1 MELYNYYPCH
11 SLITNLGRIKY
22 TFIDGK
28 EYIVAP
34 MTTIVP
40 GVLNGSKGALYY
52 PPDEIKRNVREWDN
66 IPITVYHPDVAGR
79 HASASEP
86 GVMERQGIGFLA
98 KSEYKGKLVHEGY
111 FDIERTK
118 IVDNRILEALETGQA
133 IELSTGLFTEN
144 EPAIPGANYNGKGYD
159 YIARNYKPDHL
170 AILPDQIGAC
180 SILDGCGVLV
190 NSFFVDHLESSKM
203 EIETTDNTDTTSIHG
218 NGTVDIDLATDLR
231 EGSSKGSINN
241 STVPYINGDSSTHSI
256 LHRMFE
262 WLVSNSGISRVDVAV
277 NSNPEGINQYTKGGA
292 TSEAAKASSKLSGS
306 AKGKEALG
314 LAQRAMASSGSGNS
328 EKAAAR
334 HTEAAAA
341 HREAAKAGG
350 KDSDSHLQAAA
361 LHDKA
366 AEVHRTPTTS
376 PKPASTP
383 TPRTAVPATKP
394 SSVASPSPKSTST
407 PTTVTPPATKAKG
420 TLTSAHVVQAIKD
433 VHKGGLADM
442 ADVREHELLKE
453 HSKEHQDEAIA
464 KARSEGKV
472 SGSSY
477 EGRHGVS
484 ERQKAA
490 VHVDKWGEKIGGL
503 AVRNQEL
510 LVDTLNTNPEGCNQY
525 TQGEC
530 SGAGDGS
537 HLSGKEAKRYASEK
551 SANSTATTEAMAFD
565 NRVHGHQIHTT
576 DRPDDERFHD
586 EHRKAVEQDVEHLL
600 SAGGNR
606 PVAKTY
612 WLSHKTGTAG
622 THFWVDGEKKAE
634 VFGSSKE
641 GGVRINTNRIPL
653 SEKDI
658 KPPKYYPR
666 SVSHELNPDD
676 RKTRI
681 ADLLRIRPKAT
692 SKIENQSIGQGNWS
706 LPKRSE
712 HAKSLTES
720 ADQASSDIDD
730 DSTKEDHLSAFQ
742 AHKEAADAHRMAARE
757 AATGSSRGGEKDF
770 AASGYHANKAAY
782 HADKA
787 DQHGKECGMV
797 ENSNPEG
804 INQYTNGGVG
814 TVADRIEHAV
824 SSAKGRKE
832 LASSMKGIAKETNAS
847 IRDAAKG
854 AVRGVHAEDLGSHPG
869 HVRSAI
875 KSILAQH
882 STDFAN
888 DLIGHVNH
896 ETSYTHKQLKG
907 GESKSQIQ
915 AVIGSARE
923 ELGSKGVKDK
933 FDFNAGYMHK
943 DLVSALKSHGHT
955 HESAHQEASRIIGRL
970 GHRLG
975 IESHTSNVDNTDT
988 YDTSSPPSFTPSI
1001 PTIKSGR
1008 REKKLKPGKASA
1020 YGSSE
1025 AKAKIEEREDRFKP
1039 VVPAPP
1045 VSQKLTP
1052 PSSTEPLPSSNA
1064 NPISRDSE
1072 GQFTSKDKDKRATSS
1087 ASKGSDSD
1095 SKSSGFG
1102 DPEDD
1107 NPEEGD
1113 EEKVARL
1120 RGVGAYNANPEG
1132 INQYS
1137 KMGKLTA
1144 ESKIR
1149 VGASKIGTSKKALAG
1164 TNKVSEGSITHEA
1177 AAGLHDKAAEYHTTM
1192 GNSDI
1197 ADAHKYLAGYHRSKS
1212 SSTENQAM
1220 RITYEDI
1227 LTNQELGDSSRFASN
1242 DERLSAFK
1250 DMLHIYNEFS
1260 KGEPR
1265 RAFQDLLA
1273 ANYNP
1278 HHDQQ
1283 GRFTDEASSTTGK
1296 VVQSHTGRGGVQSH
1310 TGREGTQSHTEREGA
1325 QSHTGRGGNESH
1337 TGREGTQSHTGK
1349 AGPSSKEKE
1358 DHERAQDEFAD
1369 AFGKQLDKE
1378 HAEKHGDELSHAI
1391 KEQGSKEKEELSG
1404 KAAGASKLAR
1414 KQGKRDTGKYGR
1426 AHARAASAH
1435 AQAASAH
1442 AASGDAAM
1450 AAKHNKAGE
1459 EHAAI
1464 AKKHGQGHHN
1474 PFTYNQDNPFV
1485 GEYDMTRE
1493 ADITWLATN
1502 CDCWKGPGDL
1512 ETLNMLSDDKLATLK
1527 DVARHS
1533 LAEKYALRRGLKVGK
1548 KHYTWNAATGR
1559 FDTKKVVKAGVE
1571 YAGGDDTEDEYN
1583 VNADDEDYDSD
1594 EEDDMDEDD
1603 EDVAK
1608 RFRGMK
1614 DTRNRA
1620 TMNMQQWESSMPPE
1634 ARRVWNLAKSVEAN
1648 TRNTLIQQ
1656 LIANVYGDKE
1666 RQLLYNT
1673 LKDKSMQ
1680 ELQVLANLVPPSVG
1694 YGTPDFIPQSYVGAS
1709 VPAHNRATTND
1720 SESDIL
1726 PLPTINFSEWA
1737 KGNSG
1742 S

>member
-1 MELYNYYPCH
+1 
-11 SLITNLGRIKY
+11 
-22 TFIDGK
+22 
-28 EYIVAP
+28 
-34 MTTIVP
+34 
-40 GVLNGSKGALYY
+40 
-52 PPDEIKRNVREWDN
+52 
-66 IPITVYHPDVAGR
+66 
-79 HASASEP
+79 
-86 GVMERQGIGFLA
+86 
-98 KSEYKGKLVHEGY
+98 
-111 FDIERTK
+111 
-118 IVDNRILEALETGQA
+118 
-133 IELSTGLFTEN
+133 
-144 EPAIPGANYNGKGYD
+144 
-159 YIARNYKPDHL
+159 
-170 AILPDQIGAC
+170 
-180 SILDGCGVLV
+180 
-190 NSFFVDHLESSKM
+190 
-203 EIETTDNTDTTSIHG
+203 
-218 NGTVDIDLATDLR
+218 
-231 EGSSKGSINN
+231 
-241 STVPYINGDSSTHSI
+241 
-256 LHRMFE
+256 
-262 WLVSNSGISRVDVAV
+262 
-277 NSNPEGINQYTKGGA
+277 
-292 TSEAAKASSKLSGS
+292 
-306 AKGKEALG
+306 
-314 LAQRAMASSGSGNS
+314 MASSGSGNS

-350 KDSDSHLQAAA
+350 KDSTSHLQAAE
-361 LHDKA
+361 LHEKA
-366 AEVHRTPTTS
+366 AELHKADKPGSRTTPS
-376 PKPASTP
+376 PN
-383 TPRTAVPATKP
+383 PRTAVPATKP
-394 SSVASPSPKSTST
+394 VSAPSPSPKSAST
-407 PTTVTPPATKAKG
+407 PATVAPKG

-442 ADVREHELLKE
+442 ADVREHELLKG

-477 EGRHGVS
+477 EGRHGIS

-503 AVRNQEL
+503 AVRNEEM
-510 LVDTLNTNPEGCNQY
+510 N
-525 TQGEC
+525 
-530 SGAGDGS
+530 
-537 HLSGKEAKRYASEK
+537 
-551 SANSTATTEAMAFD
+551 
-565 NRVHGHQIHTT
+565 
-576 DRPDDERFHD
+576 
-586 EHRKAVEQDVEHLL
+586 
-600 SAGGNR
+600 
-606 PVAKTY
+606 
-612 WLSHKTGTAG
+612 
-622 THFWVDGEKKAE
+622 
-634 VFGSSKE
+634 
-641 GGVRINTNRIPL
+641 
-653 SEKDI
+653 
-658 KPPKYYPR
+658 
-666 SVSHELNPDD
+666 
-676 RKTRI
+676 
-681 ADLLRIRPKAT
+681 
-692 SKIENQSIGQGNWS
+692 IENSSLEHNAMGRGNWS
-706 LPKRSE
+706 LSKRSE
-712 HAKSLTES
+712 HAKSLTEK
-720 ADQASSDIDD
+720 ADQASSTIDD
-730 DSTKEDHLSAFQ
+730 ESTEEDHQTAFKV
-742 AHKEAADAHRMAARE
+742 HKEAADAHRMAARE

-787 DQHGKECGMV
+787 DEHGKECGMV

-832 LASSMKGIAKETNAS
+832 LATSMKGIAKETNAS

-970 GHRLG
+970 GHHLG

-1001 PTIKSGR
+1001 PTPKLGK

-1025 AKAKIEEREDRFKP
+1025 AKTKIEDSKDRFKP

-1045 VSQKLTP
+1045 ASQKLTP
-1052 PSSTEPLPSSNA
+1052 PSSTEPMPSSNA

-1087 ASKGSDSD
+1087 DSKGSNSG
-1095 SKSSGFG
+1095 SKSSGFS

-1107 NPEEGD
+1107 DPEEGD

-1120 RGVGAYNANPEG
+1120 RGVGAYN
-1132 INQYS
+1132 
-1137 KMGKLTA
+1137 
-1144 ESKIR
+1144 
-1149 VGASKIGTSKKALAG
+1149 
-1164 TNKVSEGSITHEA
+1164 
-1177 AAGLHDKAAEYHTTM
+1177 
-1192 GNSDI
+1192 
-1197 ADAHKYLAGYHRSKS
+1197 S
-1212 SSTENQAM
+1212 SSQNRVIESQAM
-1220 RITYEDI
+1220 RITYEDL
-1227 LTNQELGDSSRFASN
+1227 LTNQELGDSSRFVDN
-1242 DERLSAFK
+1242 DERLGAFK
-1250 DMLHIYNEFS
+1250 EMVQVYNDGFASDEQRQAFWGLFAEHAKEMS
-1260 KGEPR
+1260 K
-1265 RAFQDLLA
+1265 A
-1273 ANYNP
+1273 A
-1278 HHDQQ
+1278 
-1283 GRFTDEASSTTGK
+1283 GGK
-1296 VVQSHTGRGGVQSH
+1296 VERGGP
-1310 TGREGTQSHTEREGA
+1310 
-1325 QSHTGRGGNESH
+1325 ESH
-1337 TGREGTQSHTGK
+1337 TGREGTQSHTGREGPQSHTGREGTQSHTGREGTESHTGREGTQSHTGREGPTK
-1349 AGPSSKEKE
+1349 AEPKTDKQESKASTKVAPPKPEKS
-1358 DHERAQDEFAD
+1358 
-1369 AFGKQLDKE
+1369 
-1378 HAEKHGDELSHAI
+1378 AE
-1391 KEQGSKEKEELSG
+1391 EKSG
-1404 KAAGASKLAR
+1404 IAAGASKLAR
-1414 KQGKRDTGKYGR
+1414 KQGKRDTYKYGR

-1435 AQAASAH
+1435 AEAASAH
-1442 AASGDAAM
+1442 AASGNHALAEKHSKAA
-1450 AAKHNKAGE
+1450 G
-1459 EHAAI
+1459 EHAAT
-1464 AKKHGQGHHN
+1464 AKKHGIVGN
-1474 PFTYNQDNPFV
+1474 NYLFNQDNPFV
-1485 GEYDMTRE
+1485 GEFDMTRE
-1493 ADITWLATN
+1493 TDITWLATN

-1512 ETLNMLSDDKLATLK
+1512 ETLNMLSDEKLATLK

-1571 YAGGDDTEDEYN
+1571 QAGGEDQEDEYN
-1583 VNADDEDYDSD
+1583 VNADDEEYDSD

-1603 EDVAK
+1603 NDDVAK

-1614 DTRNRA
+1614 DTRNNGSGRGRT

-1720 SESDIL
+1720 SESDVL